1 MPDTLLLIALL
12 FFTVAPVFI
21 GMGVWIYGRVKNKKK
36 LRHNG
41 FIMMMLSLLIIFLL
55 IFTVGAVFFY
65 MYLINR

>member
-1 MPDTLLLIALL
+1 MSDALKLIGLL

-21 GMGVWIYGRVKNKKK
+21 GMGIWVYGRVKNKKK

-55 IFTVGAVFFY
+55 IFTIGATLLY
-65 MYLINR
+65 LYLINN